1 MARPSALS
9 RSGGSG
15 TDQGV
20 RIESADFHRLF
31 VATRDADTVLYRELR
46 KAMRAAGKPIV
57 DDVRA
62 EIDKIPS
69 SGRYRTG
76 IRTALKAGTR
86 VSISNSPRTA
96 GIRIVTSPSR
106 LPASKRALAKTL
118 NQPRFRHPLFGG
130 ATFVEQSGR
139 PYFGAVIGRHKADVT
154 RRIAAVMDDM
164 GKRLERQVERG

>member
-1 MARPSALS
+1 MAKPSAS
-9 RSGGSG
+9 VRSGGSG
-15 TDQGV
+15 TDQV
-20 RIESADFHRLF
+20 VKIESADFHRLF

-86 VSISNSPRTA
+86 VAISTSPRSA

-106 LPASKRALAKTL
+106 LPASKRALAKAL
-118 NQPRFRHPLFGG
+118 NQPRFRHPIFGG
-130 ATFVEQSGR
+130 KTFAEQSGR
-139 PYFGAVIGRHKADVT
+139 PYFGAVIGRHRDDVT

-164 GKRLERQVERG
+164 GRRLERQVERG